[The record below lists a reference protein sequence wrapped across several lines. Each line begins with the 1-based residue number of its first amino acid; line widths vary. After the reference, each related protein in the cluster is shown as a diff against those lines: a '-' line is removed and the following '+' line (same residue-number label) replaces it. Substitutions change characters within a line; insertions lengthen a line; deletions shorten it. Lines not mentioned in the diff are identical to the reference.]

1 MSSTESRDDD
11 EDDERARRALSA
23 LAFAPGAIPRSE
35 SVEKLTRARS
45 VPSTS
50 SLASPVKRVL
60 SRDAVARARGAYE
73 HDASKPRV
81 LLLHCG
87 GTLGMGT
94 ESFENDARRRDDALV
109 PVAGGK
115 YRPLGS
121 SKYLLD
127 VLEMV
132 PEMMDL
138 ARVEVEVVM
147 NKDSS
152 AMCASDWTRV
162 AEALHARRDE
172 FSAFVVAH
180 GTDTMAYTASALSMM
195 LVGFNKPIVI
205 TGSQLP
211 LAFARSDARQNL
223 IDSLTV
229 CCASTSC
236 GGGVDFCEVAI
247 CFGGKLLR
255 GNRAQKLS
263 ATVYAAFDSPS
274 YPALAK
280 LGVGVEWNY
289 ARLLPPAERYEPI
302 FQLDPN
308 VICVRVIPGMDP
320 ECSYGDLYGRGVRGI
335 ILEAFGVGNFPETL
349 IPWLTEQKSKGLC
362 IYLSTQCQHGGEL
375 RPDLYAAG
383 LGALAIGAQSGPV
396 MTTECAV
403 AKMMLALANPER
415 VKLTTPRAGE
425 SQNVDF
431 CA

>member
-1 MSSTESRDDD
+1 MSSTSEDGRDDK
-11 EDDERARRALSA
+11 RARGVLSE
-23 LAFAPGAIPRSE
+23 LAFVAPGAVPRSE
-35 SVEKLTRARS
+35 SVDKLTRAASHS
-45 VPSTS
+45 VPS
-50 SLASPVKRVL
+50 SPLKRAL
-60 SRDAVARARGAYE
+60 SRDDIERARGAHE
-73 HDASKPRV
+73 KDATKPRV

-94 ESFENDARRRDDALV
+94 ESFEHDASRRDDALV

-152 AMCASDWTRV
+152 AMVVEDWTRV
-162 AEALHARRDE
+162 AEALHARREE

-229 CCASTSC
+229 CCAAKSC
-236 GGGVDFCEVAI
+236 GGDVDFAEVAI

-302 FQLDPN
+302 FELHPH
-308 VICVRVIPGMDP
+308 IKM
-320 ECSYGDLYGRGVRGI
+320 
-335 ILEAFGVGNFPETL
+335 NF
-349 IPWLTEQKSKGLC
+349 
-362 IYLSTQCQHGGEL
+362 
-375 RPDLYAAG
+375 
-383 LGALAIGAQSGPV
+383 
-396 MTTECAV
+396 
-403 AKMMLALANPER
+403 
-415 VKLTTPRAGE
+415 
-425 SQNVDF
+425 
-431 CA
+431 